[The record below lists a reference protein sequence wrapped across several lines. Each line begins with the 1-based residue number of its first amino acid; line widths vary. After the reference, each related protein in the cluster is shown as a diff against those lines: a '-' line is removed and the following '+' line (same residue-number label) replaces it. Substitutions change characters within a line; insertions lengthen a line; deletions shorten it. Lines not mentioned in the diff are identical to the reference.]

1 MKIGRVVDLS
11 HKLYPRRE
19 EYKLEAKRY
28 FVDDLY
34 PQYKRRPGDW
44 YITSELTFSTH
55 VGTHIEVPYHYLKE
69 GKDIS
74 AFPIE
79 KLIGEAIVVDFSH
92 KKVREAIDEK
102 DLELY
107 QNQIKEGDIVLIKTG
122 FSKFFRTPKA
132 HDRPYLTPEAINWL
146 IEKGIHC
153 LGVDCS
159 GIEPKGLD
167 YQINHE
173 ALFKNDIPLIESL
186 TNLNQLRKD
195 RVLLFVLPVAI
206 KNIEAFPVRV
216 IAIEESD

>member
-11 HKLYPRRE
+11 HKLYSRRE

-28 FVDDLY
+28 FVDGLY
-34 PQYKRRPGDW
+34 PQYKRRPDDW

-74 AFPIE
+74 TFPIE

-92 KKVREAIDEK
+92 KKVGEAIDEK

-107 QNQIKEGDIVLIKTG
+107 QNEIKEGDIVLIRTG
-122 FSKFFRTPKA
+122 LSKFYRTSKA
-132 HDRPYLTPEAINWL
+132 HERPYITEEAINWL
-146 IEKGIHC
+146 IEKRIHC

>member
-11 HKLYPRRE
+11 HKLCPGRE

-28 FVDDLY
+28 FVDELY
-34 PQYKRRPGDW
+34 PQYKRRPDDW

-107 QNQIKEGDIVLIKTG
+107 QNKIKEGDIVLIRTDL
-122 FSKFFRTPKA
+122 SKFYRTSKA
-132 HDRPYLTPEAINWL
+132 HERPYITEKAINWL
-146 IEKGIHC
+146 IEKRIHC
-153 LGVDCS
+153 LGVDCT
-159 GIEPKGLD
+159 GIEQKGLD

>member
-11 HKLYPRRE
+11 HKLYLGRE

-28 FVDDLY
+28 FVNDLY
-34 PQYKRRPGDW
+34 PQYKRRPDDW
-44 YITSELTFSTH
+44 YILHEITFLSH
-55 VGTHIEVPYHYLKE
+55 VGTHIEAPHHYFKK

-74 AFPIE
+74 EIPLH
-79 KLIGEAIVVDFSH
+79 KLIGEAVILDFTF
-92 KKVREAIDEK
+92 KKPGEAIDTK
-102 DLELY
+102 DLQSY
-107 QNQIKEGDIVLIKTG
+107 NDKIKEGDIVLIRTG
-122 FSKFFRTPKA
+122 LSKFYRTSKA
-132 HDRPYLTPEAINWL
+132 HERPYIIEEAINWL
-146 IEKGIHC
+146 IEKRIRC

-159 GIEPKGLD
+159 GIEPKGLN
-167 YQINHE
+167 YQMNHE

-195 RVLLFVLPVAI
+195 RVLLFILPVAI